1 MRESRF
7 SLTAQRDDA
16 QRAPRITQQSGRRK
30 REKRGEEGGEEA
42 GEGKEITS
50 ITALIFRWQLSTE
63 KGQTG
68 GEKEEE
74 GAGRGGEKR
83 EGGAA
88 VGSEL
93 RTACSHL
100 LY

>member
-1 MRESRF
+1 M
-7 SLTAQRDDA
+7 
-16 QRAPRITQQSGRRK
+16 
-30 REKRGEEGGEEA
+30 RGEGGGEEA

-74 GAGRGGEKR
+74 GGGRGG
-83 EGGAA
+83 GGAA

>member
-16 QRAPRITQQSGRRK
+16 QQRAPRITQQSGKRK
-30 REKRGEEGGEEA
+30 REKKGEGGGEEA

-68 GEKEEE
+68 GEKEE
-74 GAGRGGEKR
+74 GGGIGRG
-83 EGGAA
+83 EGA